1 MNYKLLRSD
10 YYNEDYLMNKQEE
23 KEFHLPLKSP
33 YYKVRAKAFSL
44 TGEVFG
50 TWESFQHLIST
61 FIFTSETNEPQ
72 IKLHKNKSELHQFY
86 SSDLIQQKFMAI
98 PQNSDSNYMNMEPT
112 SQNQKDSSVINFPPI
127 YTFIPE
133 INQMNKS
140 LSYPEIYSAITNF
153 ADRQMLFINVFK
165 ENYENNLI
173 SGVIYFPYTPK
184 DLLFLNDEIIFSLA
198 NFTKILEL
206 TKEKFSNCSNQELI
220 NILRQKLY
228 DIYYLCEDSREL
240 HGVTDCHNFIKINPK
255 KYFFSENKN
264 NNSEKKDFSGLNNSS
279 ISEDQDQDININF
292 LEKNKNLF
300 PLELPQI
307 FNNEYIPCNNLSS
320 FFCSNHMCKKCCELN
335 TNIKFCPIHDDIVN
349 YYRDKMKD
357 ILTFEQITHQF
368 DNSVTLRIQ
377 VKNNISLIDLKNLFQ
392 NFQIDWEKN
401 VIFYNE
407 ALQRIQFIY
416 LQFKTH
422 EDAKALYCKRSEIDN
437 KLQISIQPLLEDVK
451 NIINKIPVEKLHYAC
466 LMAIPVSCIAK
477 NDSKLPSKA
486 DRIKKFPE
494 VIENILKIDNSKYII
509 SHCTN
514 ILSNEM
520 KSYDYFTVIFSEKSY
535 LEKFYLNQ
543 PYFGGIIIHKL
554 IHPIFFPKIRN
565 KTYSYRN
572 LCINCNSPR
581 NPKCF
586 FELCSNCCNYNF
598 NNPSNNYIKNI
609 LHQKLGK
616 CACEEQNKNNKN
628 IFFSGKN
635 SSIPQVPQY
644 ENYILQKYN
653 SMPNSG
659 EAFIQQYTFKRTINK
674 LKLLNYLRNGDFS
687 WFKPIYDTNV
697 TRLMLDMN
705 KELTIIMDNPSFKR
719 EQPLRINDKMYKVF
733 TYQIEKPIFTF
744 YNSFS
749 TEECFDENGDYF
761 IEYNFE
767 KNDIEKNR
775 LLKDKFDNNV
785 LNYNYNNNFSQNIN
799 NNNNNINNSLNTIN
813 TINYFNYIEKPKA
826 FIDINDDEMESIS
839 VANLHENNKK
849 ILVSNNPFEF
859 HIAIYGLDNE
869 RYNNQELVEEIFQ
882 EIKGQ
887 NVNISKDDV
896 HLIDEESILYEYFK
910 SKNKKI
916 NWDEVN
922 NIGRIALIKFK
933 SDQDALKLYCNRNF
947 FYLPL
952 IENKR
957 GKPNMIIGQ
966 LLLDF
971 IKNNQD

>member
-1 MNYKLLRSD
+1 MNYKLLRSE

-33 YYKVRAKAFSL
+33 YYKVRSKAFSL

-61 FIFTSETNEPQ
+61 FIFTSENNEPQ
-72 IKLHKNKSELHQFY
+72 IKLHKNKSELHQLY
-86 SSDLIQQKFMAI
+86 YTDLLQKKLGSHV
-98 PQNSDSNYMNMEPT
+98 PNNSESNYMNIET
-112 SQNQKDSSVINFPPI
+112 SSPNSKESSSIINFPPI
-127 YTFIPE
+127 YNFIPE
-133 INQMNKS
+133 INQMNKL

-173 SGVIYFPYTPK
+173 SGIIYFPYTPK
-184 DLLFLNDEIIFSLA
+184 DLLSLNDEIIFSLA
-198 NFTKILEL
+198 NFAKILQS
-206 TKEKFSNCSNQELI
+206 TKEKFSNSSNQELV

-255 KYFFSENKN
+255 KYFFPKN
-264 NNSEKKDFSGLNNSS
+264 NKNSEKNNFFGLNNSS
-279 ISEDQDQDININF
+279 NSEEHDDDINININY
-292 LEKNKNLF
+292 LEENKNLF

-307 FNNEYIPCNNLSS
+307 INNEYIPCNNLSS

-357 ILTFEQITHQF
+357 LLTFEQITHQF
-368 DNSVTLRIQ
+368 DNSITLRIQ

-416 LQFKTH
+416 LQFKSH
-422 EDAKALYCKRSEIDN
+422 EDAKSLYCKRSEIDN
-437 KLQISIQPLLEDVK
+437 KLQISIQPLLEDIK
-451 NIINKIPVEKLHYAC
+451 NIINKIPVEKLPCAC

-486 DRIKKFPE
+486 ERIKRFPE
-494 VIENILKIDNSKYII
+494 VIENILKIDNSKYVIN
-509 SHCTN
+509 HCVN

-520 KSYDYFTVIFSEKSY
+520 KSYDYFTVIFTEKSY
-535 LEKFYLNQ
+535 LDKFYSNQ

-572 LCINCNSPR
+572 LCINCNNLK

-586 FELCSNCCNYNF
+586 FELCIDCCNHYF

-609 LHQKLGK
+609 LHQKFGK
-616 CACEEQNKNNKN
+616 CPCQEE
-628 IFFSGKN
+628 N
-635 SSIPQVPQY
+635 SSKQIPQVPRY

-653 SMPNSG
+653 SMPNCG
-659 EAFIQQYTFKRTINK
+659 ESFIQQYSLKRSTNK
-674 LKLLNYLRNGDFS
+674 LKIMNCLRNGNFS
-687 WFKPIYDTNV
+687 WFKPIYDTNI
-697 TRLMLDMN
+697 TRMMLDMN

-719 EQPLRINDKMYKVF
+719 EQPLRINDKMYKVY
-733 TYQIEKPIFTF
+733 TYQIEKPTFTF
-744 YNSFS
+744 YNFFS
-749 TEECFDENGDYF
+749 TEEFFDENGDYY
-761 IEYNFE
+761 IEYNFD
-767 KNDIEKNR
+767 KKDIEKNK
-775 LLKDKFDNNV
+775 LLKDKFNNNI
-785 LNYNYNNNFSQNIN
+785 LNTNYNNNLNPNMN
-799 NNNNNINNSLNTIN
+799 NNNNNINNTNVIN
-813 TINYFNYIEKPKA
+813 TINYYNYLDKPKA
-826 FIDINDDEMESIS
+826 FIDITDDEMESIS

-849 ILVSNNPFEF
+849 VLLSNDPFQF
-859 HIAIYGLDNE
+859 HICIYGLDNE
-869 RYNNQELVEEIFQ
+869 KYNNQELVEELSQ

-887 NVNISKDDV
+887 NINISREDIQ
-896 HLIDEESILYEYFK
+896 LIDEESLLYEYY
-910 SKNKKI
+910 KNNKEKM
-916 NWDEVN
+916 NWDDLN
-922 NIGRIALIKFK
+922 HIGRIALIKFK
-933 SDQDALKLYCNRNF
+933 NDQDALKLYCNKNF

-952 IENKR
+952 VESKR
-957 GKPNMIIGQ
+957 GKPNMIMGK
-966 LLLDF
+966 LLLDY

>member
-33 YYKVRAKAFSL
+33 YYKVRSKAFSL

-72 IKLHKNKSELHQFY
+72 IKLRKNKSELHQFY
-86 SSDLIQQKFMAI
+86 STDLLQKKFSS
-98 PQNSDSNYMNMEPT
+98 PDPNNSEPNYMNIET
-112 SQNQKDSSVINFPPI
+112 SSPNSKDSSIINFPPI
-127 YTFIPE
+127 YNFIPE
-133 INQMNKS
+133 INQMNKL

-173 SGVIYFPYTPK
+173 SGIIYFPYTPK
-184 DLLFLNDEIIFSLA
+184 DLLSLNDEIIFSLA
-198 NFTKILEL
+198 NFTKILQL
-206 TKEKFSNCSNQELI
+206 TKEKFSNCSNQELV

-255 KYFFSENKN
+255 NYSFSNKN
-264 NNSEKKDFSGLNNSS
+264 NNSEKINFFGFNNSS
-279 ISEDQDQDININF
+279 NSEEQDDININY
-292 LEKNKNLF
+292 LDDENKNLF

-335 TNIKFCPIHDDIVN
+335 ANIKFCPIHDDIVN

-368 DNSVTLRIQ
+368 DNSITLRIQ

-416 LQFKTH
+416 LQFKSH
-422 EDAKALYCKRSEIDN
+422 EDAKSLYCKRSEIDN

-451 NIINKIPVEKLHYAC
+451 DIINKISVEKLSCAC
-466 LMAIPVSCIAK
+466 LMAIPVSCVAK

-486 DRIKKFPE
+486 ERIKKLPE
-494 VIENILKIDNSKYII
+494 VIENILKIDNTKYTI

-520 KSYDYFTVIFSEKSY
+520 KSYDYFTVIFTEKSY
-535 LEKFYLNQ
+535 LDKFYLNQ

-572 LCINCNSPR
+572 LCINCNNLKNS
-581 NPKCF
+581 KCF
-586 FELCSNCCNYNF
+586 FELCSDCCNHNF

-616 CACEEQNKNNKN
+616 CPCQEDNTTK
-628 IFFSGKN
+628 
-635 SSIPQVPQY
+635 SSLKAQASSQVPQY
-644 ENYILQKYN
+644 ETYILQKYN
-653 SMPNSG
+653 SMPNCG
-659 EAFIQQYTFKRTINK
+659 ESFIQQYNLKRSTNK
-674 LKLLNYLRNGDFS
+674 LKILNYLRNGDFS
-687 WFKPIYDTNV
+687 WFKPIYDTNI
-697 TRLMLDMN
+697 TRMMLDMN

-719 EQPLRINDKMYKVF
+719 EQPLRINDKMYKVY
-733 TYQIEKPIFTF
+733 TYQIEKPIFSF
-744 YNSFS
+744 YNCFS
-749 TEECFDENGDYF
+749 TEEYFDENGDYY
-761 IEYNFE
+761 IEYNFD
-767 KNDIEKNR
+767 KKDIEKNK
-775 LLKDKFDNNV
+775 LLKEKFDNNI
-785 LNYNYNNNFSQNIN
+785 LNTNYNNNLNPNVN
-799 NNNNNINNSLNTIN
+799 NNSNINNSSNMIN
-813 TINYFNYIEKPKA
+813 SINYYNYIDKPKA
-826 FIDINDDEMESIS
+826 FIDITDDEMESIC

-849 ILVSNNPFEF
+849 ILMSNDAFQF

-869 RYNNQELVEEIFQ
+869 RYNNQELVEELFQ

-887 NVNISKDDV
+887 NINISKEDIQ
-896 HLIDEESILYEYFK
+896 LIDEESILYEYFK
-910 SKNKKI
+910 NKKDNI
-916 NWDEVN
+916 NWDNVN
-922 NIGRIALIKFK
+922 SIGRVALIKFK
-933 SDQDALKLYCNRNF
+933 NDHEALKLYCNKNF

-952 IENKR
+952 IESKR
-957 GKPNMIIGQ
+957 GKPNMIMGE
-966 LLLDF
+966 LLLDY

>member
-44 TGEVFG
+44 AGEVFG

-72 IKLHKNKSELHQFY
+72 IQLRKNKSELHQFY
-86 SSDLIQQKFMAI
+86 SMDLLQKKFISI
-98 PQNSDSNYMNMEPT
+98 PQNSESDYMNVEPS
-112 SQNQKDSSVINFPPI
+112 SQNNQKDSSIINFPPI

-133 INQMNKS
+133 INQMNK
-140 LSYPEIYSAITNF
+140 LISYPEIYSAITNF

-173 SGVIYFPYTPK
+173 SSVIYFPYTPK
-184 DLLFLNDEIIFSLA
+184 DLLILNDEIIFSLA
-198 NFTKILEL
+198 NFTKILQT
-206 TKEKFSNCSNQELI
+206 TKETFSNCSNQELI

-240 HGVTDCHNFIKINPK
+240 HGVTDCHNFIKIDPK
-255 KYFFSENKN
+255 NFLS
-264 NNSEKKDFSGLNNSS
+264 KKDNNPEINFFGLNNSLNN
-279 ISEDQDQDININF
+279 EDQDEININS
-292 LEKNKNLF
+292 LEENKNLF

-357 ILTFEQITHQF
+357 LLTFEQITHQF
-368 DNSVTLRIQ
+368 DCSITLRIQ

-401 VIFYNE
+401 IIFYNE

-416 LQFKTH
+416 LQFKSH
-422 EDAKALYCKRSEIDN
+422 EEAKSLYCKRSEIDN

-451 NIINKIPVEKLHYAC
+451 NIINKIPKEKLPYAC

-486 DRIKKFPE
+486 ERIKKFPE
-494 VIENILKIDNSKYII
+494 LIENILKIDRSKYII

-520 KSYDYFTVIFSEKSY
+520 KSYDYFTVIFSEKNY
-535 LEKFYLNQ
+535 LDKFYLNQ

-572 LCINCNSPR
+572 LCINCNNPK

-586 FELCSNCCNYNF
+586 FELCSHCCNHNF
-598 NNPSNNYIKNI
+598 NNQSNNYIKNI

-616 CACEEQNKNNKN
+616 CPCEDENLKIKNN
-628 IFFSGKN
+628 ITSGN
-635 SSIPQVPQY
+635 NLSNQQIPQY
-644 ENYILQKYN
+644 EYYILQKYN
-653 SMPNSG
+653 SISNCG
-659 EAFIQQYTFKRTINK
+659 EAFIQQYTLKRSINK
-674 LKLLNYLRNGDFS
+674 LKIFNYLRNGDFS

-697 TRLMLDMN
+697 TRKMLDMN

-719 EQPLRINDKMYKVF
+719 EQPLKINDKMYKVY
-733 TYQIEKPIFTF
+733 TYQIEKPIFSF

-749 TEECFDENGDYF
+749 KEECFDENGDYY

-767 KNDIEKNR
+767 KTDIEKNK
-775 LLKDKFDNNV
+775 LLSEKFNNNI
-785 LNYNYNNNFSQNIN
+785 LNSNYNNNIN
-799 NNNNNINNSLNTIN
+799 PNTNNINNITNAIN
-813 TINYFNYIEKPKA
+813 TLNYYNYIDKPKA

-839 VANLHENNKK
+839 TASLHENNKK
-849 ILVSNNPFEF
+849 VLISNNPFEF

-869 RYNNQELVEEIFQ
+869 RYNNHELVEELFQ

-887 NVNISKDDV
+887 NVNIGKEDIQ
-896 HLIDEESILYEYFK
+896 LIDEESLLCEYFK
-910 SKNKKI
+910 KRKNNIK
-916 NWDEVN
+916 WEDSN
-922 NIGRIALIKFK
+922 NIGRVALLRLKN
-933 SDQDALKLYCNRNF
+933 DQDALKLYCNRNF

-952 IENKR
+952 IQGKR
-957 GKPNMIIGQ
+957 GKPKMIMGQ
-966 LLLDF
+966 TLLDYV
-971 IKNNQD
+971 KNNQD

>member
-50 TWESFQHLIST
+50 TYESFQHLISN

-72 IKLHKNKSELHQFY
+72 IKLRKNKSELHKFY
-86 SSDLIQQKFMAI
+86 STDLLQIKFTSTSSE
-98 PQNSDSNYMNMEPT
+98 NSETYMNIEPQ
-112 SQNQKDSSVINFPPI
+112 SNQNPKDSSIINFPPI

-165 ENYENNLI
+165 ENFENSLI
-173 SGVIYFPYTPK
+173 SGVLYFPYTPK

-198 NFTKILEL
+198 NFTKILQL
-206 TKEKFSNCSNQELI
+206 TKEKFSNCSNQEI
-220 NILRQKLY
+220 VKILRQKLY

-255 KYFFSENKN
+255 QYFVS
-264 NNSEKKDFSGLNNSS
+264 NSTEKKDFFDLNNSPK
-279 ISEDQDQDININF
+279 SEEHDQEDINF
-292 LEKNKNLF
+292 LEENKNLF

-307 FNNEYIPCNNLSS
+307 FNNEYIPCNNLAS

-335 TNIKFCPIHDDIVN
+335 TNISFCPIHDDIVN

-357 ILTFEQITHQF
+357 LLTFEQITHQF
-368 DNSVTLRIQ
+368 DNSTTLRIQ
-377 VKNNISLIDLKNLFQ
+377 VKNNISLFDLKNLFN

-401 VIFYNE
+401 VTFYNE

-416 LQFKTH
+416 LKFKSH
-422 EDAKALYCKRSEIDN
+422 EDAKSLYCKRSEIDN
-437 KLQISIQPLLEDVK
+437 KLQISIQPLLEDIK
-451 NIINKIPVEKLHYAC
+451 NIINKISIEQLPKSC

-477 NDSKLPSKA
+477 NDLKLPSKA
-486 DRIKKFPE
+486 ERIKKIPE
-494 VIENILKIDNSKYII
+494 LIENILKIDYSKYKLN
-509 SHCTN
+509 HCTN

-520 KSYDYFTVIFSEKSY
+520 KSYDYFTVIFSDKSY
-535 LEKFYLNQ
+535 LDKFYLNQ
-543 PYFGGIIIHKL
+543 PYFGGIIVHKL

-572 LCINCNSPR
+572 LCINCNNQK

-586 FELCSNCCNYNF
+586 FELCSNCCNYHF
-598 NNPSNNYIKNI
+598 NNPSNNLIKNI
-609 LHQKLGK
+609 LNAKLGK
-616 CACEEQNKNNKN
+616 CPCQEQSQNINNMASPFN
-628 IFFSGKN
+628 SGTVSK
-635 SSIPQVPQY
+635 VPQY
-644 ENYILQKYN
+644 EKYFLEKYN
-653 SMPNSG
+653 SMPNCG
-659 EAFIQQYTFKRTINK
+659 ESFIQQYTLKRSINK
-674 LKLLNYLRNGDFS
+674 LKILNYLRNGDFS

-697 TRLMLDMN
+697 TRMMLDMN
-705 KELTIIMDNPSFKR
+705 KELTIIMDNPSYKR
-719 EQPLRINDKMYKVF
+719 EQPLKINDKMYKVF
-733 TYQIEKPIFTF
+733 TYQIEKPTFTF

-761 IEYNFE
+761 IEYSFD
-767 KNDIEKNR
+767 KKDIEKNK
-775 LLKDKFDNNV
+775 LLKQKFDNNT
-785 LNYNYNNNFSQNIN
+785 LNSNYNNNLNPMN
-799 NNNNNINNSLNTIN
+799 NNNNLNTIN
-813 TINYFNYIEKPKA
+813 SINYFNYIDKPKA
-826 FIDINDDEMESIS
+826 FIDINDEDMESINVS
-839 VANLHENNKK
+839 NLHENNKK
-849 ILVSNNPFEF
+849 VLMSNEPFQF

-869 RYNNQELVEEIFQ
+869 RYTNHELIEELLQ

-887 NVNISKDDV
+887 NINIGKEDIQ
-896 HLIDEESILYEYFK
+896 LIDEESILYNYFK
-910 SKNKKI
+910 DKKEI
-916 NWDEVN
+916 NWNEVN
-922 NIGRIALIKFK
+922 NIGRVALIRFK
-933 SDQDALKLYCNRNF
+933 SDQEALKLFCNRNF
-947 FYLPL
+947 FNLSL
-952 IENKR
+952 VENKR
-957 GKPNMIIGQ
+957 GKPNMIVGQ

-971 IKNNQD
+971 IEKNQN